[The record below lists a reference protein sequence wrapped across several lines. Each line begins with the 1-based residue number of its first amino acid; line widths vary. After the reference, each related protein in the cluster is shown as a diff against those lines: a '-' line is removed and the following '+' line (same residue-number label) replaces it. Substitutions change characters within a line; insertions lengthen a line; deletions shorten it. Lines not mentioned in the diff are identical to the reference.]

1 MFGYERAS
9 SNEVKFIYRSLEKV
23 LYQEKVTL
31 TLKQTSKGYT
41 TAVTG

>member
-1 MFGYERAS
+1 MKELVVMR
-9 SNEVKFIYRSLEKV
+9 SNLSIEVQPEKA
-23 LYQEKVTL
+23 LYQEKITL